1 MKNYFKGMDRGVVTT
16 FSRNYYEV
24 VFSIFMIALAY
35 FYRSSPQINYPLILY
50 FFLVLLGSNFA
61 FNYLLRRR
69 ASVNIWLIDLILLA
83 NFWIITGVMYC
94 SGRGES
100 YFWVLYLLPVFGA
113 SLMGSL
119 KDTAGIV
126 FLCSLAIMVMSW
138 PLGGG
143 ELSELLSLAVKIGV
157 LFFSAGVVYSTAQ
170 SRKKAEAGLAF
181 KRDQVANLEREI
193 TEKESEIVKTA
204 SAGEVGTLVSGVMH
218 DLGNA
223 VSVVMLSAQI
233 ALEDEK
239 PDKKDIER
247 IMKASRFAKGLI
259 SNAMS
264 IVRGQEYVFESASL
278 KEPIENAE
286 ALTEY
291 TARKKSSTIVLD
303 VPEDLPLLRISKV
316 HVERIFI
323 NSIFNALSFIPEKG
337 VVRVKVRACEGGVNA
352 EISDNG
358 PGFPP
363 KMLKEGVKAFGTTRK
378 EKGGTGLGLFVCDQ
392 IARRHGG
399 TMKIDNAPEGGA
411 RISIFFPSAGP
422 EKITS
427 RTSTL

>member
-1 MKNYFKGMDRGVVTT
+1 MVTT

-24 VFSIFMIALAY
+24 IFSIFMIALAY
-35 FYRSSPQINYPLILY
+35 FYRSSPQITYPLILY

-69 ASVNIWLIDLILLA
+69 DSVNLWLIDLILLA

-94 SGRGES
+94 SGRGDS

-113 SLMGSL
+113 SLMGSF

-126 FLCSLAIMVMSW
+126 FLCSLAIVVMSW

-143 ELSELLSLAVKIGV
+143 ELAELLSLAVKIGV
-157 LFFSAGVVYSTAQ
+157 LAFSAGVVYTTAQ

-181 KRDQVANLEREI
+181 KRDQVALLEREI

-223 VSVVMLSAQI
+223 VSVIMLSAQI
-233 ALEDEK
+233 ASEDEK
-239 PDKKDIER
+239 PDQKDIAR
-247 IMKASRFAKGLI
+247 IVKASRFAKGLI

-264 IVRGQEYVFESASL
+264 IVRGQEYVFELASL
-278 KEPIENAE
+278 KEPVENAE

-291 TARKKSSTIVLD
+291 SARKKNAVVELD
-303 VPEDLPLLRISKV
+303 VPEDLPQLRMSKV
-316 HVERIFI
+316 HVERVFI
-323 NSIFNALSFIPEKG
+323 NCIINALSFIPEKG
-337 VVRVKVRACEGGVNA
+337 RVRIKARAAEGGVAA
-352 EISDNG
+352 EVTDNG
-358 PGFPP
+358 PGFPA
-363 KMLKEGVKAFGTTRK
+363 KMLQDGVKAFSTTRK
-378 EKGGTGLGLFVCDQ
+378 EKGGTGLGLFVCEQ
-392 IARRHGG
+392 IVLRHGG
-399 TMKIDNAPEGGA
+399 KLKLGNLPEGGA
-411 RISIFFPSAGP
+411 RISIFFPAPVP
-422 EKITS
+422 EKPVTA
-427 RTSTL
+427 

>member
-1 MKNYFKGMDRGVVTT
+1 MRNYFKALDRGVVTT

-24 VFSIFMIALAY
+24 IFSIFMIALAY
-35 FYRSSPQINYPLILY
+35 FYRSSPQVTYPLILY

-69 ASVNIWLIDLILLA
+69 DSVNLWLIDLILLA

-94 SGRGES
+94 SGRGDS

-113 SLMGSL
+113 SLMGSF

-126 FLCSLAIMVMSW
+126 FLSSLAIIVMSW

-143 ELSELLSLAVKIGV
+143 ELAALLSLAVKLGV
-157 LFFSAGVVYSTAQ
+157 LSFSAGVVYSTAQ

-181 KRDQVANLEREI
+181 KRDQVAGLEREI

-264 IVRGQEYVFESASL
+264 IVRGQEYVFELVPL
-278 KEPIENAE
+278 KEPVENAA
-286 ALTEY
+286 ALVEY
-291 TARKKSSTIVLD
+291 SARKKSAAVLLD
-303 VPEDLPLLRISKV
+303 VPDDLPPLRLSKV

-323 NSIFNALSFIPEKG
+323 NAIINALSFIPEKG
-337 VVRVKVRACEGGVNA
+337 QVVITARAGEGGVTA
-352 EISDNG
+352 EITDNG
-358 PGFPP
+358 PGFPE
-363 KMLKEGVKAFGTTRK
+363 KMLTEGVKAFSTTRR
-378 EKGGTGLGLFVCDQ
+378 EKGGTGLGLFVCEQ

-399 TMKIDNAPEGGA
+399 TMKLGNAPEGGA
-411 RISIFFPSAGP
+411 RITIFLPYAGP
-422 EKITS
+422 AEK
-427 RTSTL
+427 